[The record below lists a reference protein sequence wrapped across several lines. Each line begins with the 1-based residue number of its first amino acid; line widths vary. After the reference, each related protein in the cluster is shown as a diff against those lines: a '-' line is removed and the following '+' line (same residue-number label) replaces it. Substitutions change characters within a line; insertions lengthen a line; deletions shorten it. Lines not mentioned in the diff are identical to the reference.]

1 MVKIK
6 LAALMLNSFLCI
18 VLLAF
23 LILRYIYLTKMSK
36 PYYFL
41 FPDSYQKLVK
51 YFFLINNLKDIL
63 MEWHSINF
71 IYLFA
76 FINFKKNMLVDLVS
90 KINLN
95 SEMMS
100 IFELNFFLFIFNPKF
115 YNRFNIIMF

>member
-51 YFFLINNLKDIL
+51 YFFDQQLKRYFDGVA
-63 MEWHSINF
+63 F
-71 IYLFA
+71 DKFYLF
-76 FINFKKNMLVDLVS
+76 VR
-90 KINLN
+90 
-95 SEMMS
+95 
-100 IFELNFFLFIFNPKF
+100 F
-115 YNRFNIIMF
+115 Y